1 MSEEWITN
9 PAHINKEALNRA
21 WVRRWKKVN
30 TTKEQEKEATIK
42 PSCLRVEYAI
52 IFFKSQSKIPIRPAK
67 LIVRIPTTI
76 NQNHLTE
83 IIEENR
89 ISKYTPAV
97 TRVEEWTK
105 EETGV
110 GAAIAAGNQ
119 EEKGTWALLVI
130 KAKTIKKAKKI

>member
-1 MSEEWITN
+1 M
-9 PAHINKEALNRA
+9 NKEALNRA